1 MGILSPTL
9 SRYPST
15 LHGGEGTVPPVT
27 GGGGGGD
34 GGGGSP
40 NYGERLRRARLGLAI
55 ALVAV
60 TMMFVAC
67 TSALIMRKGLPILD
81 PETTRSATDW
91 LPVNLPMTLL
101 LFNTTVLL
109 ISSITM
115 EFARRGI
122 TREAALAPVKSIPG
136 VSLGDE
142 KSFPWLGLTV
152 GLGLCFLFGQW
163 MAWQELAARGFFV
176 ATSPSSSFFYVL
188 TAGHALHLF
197 GGVLALLYASVTAL
211 LLRRPI
217 ESRRIVVDVTAWYW
231 HFMALLW
238 IYVFVLLVV
247 AR

>member
-27 GGGGGGD
+27 GGGGGD